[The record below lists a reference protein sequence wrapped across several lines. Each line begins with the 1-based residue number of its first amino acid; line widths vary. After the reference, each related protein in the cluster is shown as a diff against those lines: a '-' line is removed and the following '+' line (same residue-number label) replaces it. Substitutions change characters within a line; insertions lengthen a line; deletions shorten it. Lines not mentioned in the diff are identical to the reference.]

1 MLCCCQYKS
10 PLPTIESSLQYNSR
24 RMKMFISCYPVVPL
38 LEIILWIQFK
48 RRKLLYAFSKKYITK
63 TYFLHPL
70 VGLGRLPGLLFVQLP
85 NGPVRK
91 TMTRSREEPWAGFT
105 KASCQCSHCLYRQE
119 VHPEN
124 VRNRPHCRNTNGL
137 WDGRPLGHD
146 VCAVIGIEFS
156 DLFQAPAWGSM
167 RKWMKASLFGNSQA
181 SVQKGLLPPENWTCH
196 TSPSLW

>member
-10 PLPTIESSLQYNSR
+10 PLPTIESNLQYNSR
-24 RMKMFISCYPVVPL
+24 PMKMFISCCPVVPL
-38 LEIILWIQFK
+38 LEITLWTQLK

-63 TYFLHPL
+63 SYFVHPL

-91 TMTRSREEPWAGFT
+91 TMTREELWAPFHKGLLSNGLT
-105 KASCQCSHCLYRQE
+105 VTTARKRIQKTLRD
-119 VHPEN
+119 
-124 VRNRPHCRNTNGL
+124 RPHCRNTKGL

-146 VCAVIGIEFS
+146 ACAVTGAEFR

-167 RKWMKASLFGNSQA
+167 RSGRRPPPCLETHRHRCR
-181 SVQKGLLPPENWTCH
+181 KGLFLPRTEH
-196 TSPSLW
+196 IALPSLW